1 MNLYTPWVRSIDHV
15 YLSQNNIYTHAW
27 ANQVRLC
34 LLFTNKII
42 WNFALVVVVA
52 WPAYQAYTGD
62 VSPFGLPHKISEE
75 FQLVRYNKIA
85 KDYRP
90 TVVIAKGAWIGDIKQ
105 FLAGKCLNPAQ
116 KTKAGLSIAIENMSS
131 GRQRMLNP
139 KNCVAIPNVNSF
151 VRRVSDNSWHKL
163 TRFAR

>member
-1 MNLYTPWVRSIDHV
+1 MIDRSRIPVSKQQIH
-15 YLSQNNIYTHAW
+15 SW
-27 ANQVRLC
+27 ANQVRYLCCLC
-34 LLFTNKII
+34 LLFTQNNLK
-42 WNFALVVVVA
+42 FCSRCCCC
-52 WPAYQAYTGD
+52 WPAYEPYTGD
-62 VSPFGLPHKISEE
+62 VSPFGLPHKISDE

-151 VRRVSDNSWHKL
+151 VRRVCDNSWHKL